1 MSSEV
6 DFLAGHDLA
15 VYSSHSCPDCSRL
28 DRWLQSKG
36 VPHRKVY
43 IEDDPGAAD
52 KLEDE
57 TGKQA
62 VPFILVDG
70 RTWVRG
76 YHAQERSR
84 LSEALLLAE
93 LRAALAAP

>member
-1 MSSEV
+1 MSAEV
-6 DFLAGHDLA
+6 AFLAGHDLA
-15 VYSSHSCPDCSRL
+15 VYSSRSCPDCSRL
-28 DRWLQSKG
+28 DRWMQAQG

-43 IEDDPGAAD
+43 IDDDPSAAD
-52 KLEDE
+52 KLENE

-76 YHAQERSR
+76 YHEEERSR
-84 LSEALLLAE
+84 LSEPLLLQE
-93 LRAALAAP
+93 LRAALSPT